1 MEGTAG
7 VELSKG
13 GGQDP
18 VQGLPSTNPENVQSL
33 NTDTKNQGRLAS
45 SGPSLNNPSFLWQ
58 DLAAAKPPMTQ
69 SRVMPGQALV
79 SGNKTFRPQDVS
91 PLVVSPLVV
100 SPLFSTLVVSP
111 PIP

>member
-1 MEGTAG
+1 MAG

-18 VQGLPSTNPENVQSL
+18 VRGLPSINPGNVQSL
-33 NTDTKNQGRLAS
+33 NTETEDQGRLLS

-58 DLAAAKPPMTQ
+58 DSAAAKPPWTQ

-79 SGNKTFRPQDVS
+79 SHQVPRKLHWITSKTSIGVS
-91 PLVVSPLVV
+91 P
-100 SPLFSTLVVSP
+100 FRHTG
-111 PIP
+111 